1 MAFEITL
8 CTNVIKMTL
17 DNFNK
22 NDIAQFLVPA
32 LSALCL
38 MPFVSPAVALIAGV
52 FVALWVGNPYP
63 TKSFSSNLLSWSVV
77 GLGAGMNL
85 ETVAK
90 AGLQG
95 LGYTMI
101 SILFVFFFGILLMK
115 LFKVEEEVGMLVTV
129 GTAIC
134 GGSAIAAVAPV
145 IQAKT
150 HSISVAL
157 ATVFILNGIAL
168 ILFPPLG
175 HYFQMSDAAFG
186 LWSAL
191 AIHDT
196 SSVVGATMSYSSK
209 AAEVGTT
216 IKLARALWIVPVV
229 FAMSYFFARRKSLP
243 DSMPIKKPWF
253 ILGFLMTA
261 GLVTWIPLLQ
271 PVGEGVEWLARRTLV
286 LALFFIGLGLSK
298 ESLKQVGLRPLM
310 MGVALWVLVLMA
322 TLAAVQTGLIHA
334 S

>member
-1 MAFEITL
+1 VAFEITL
-8 CTNVIKMTL
+8 CTNVMKMIS
-17 DNFNK
+17 DNFDK
-22 NDIAQFLVPA
+22 NNIAQFLVPA

-38 MPFVSPAVALIAGV
+38 MPFVSPAVALIGGI
-52 FVALWVGNPYP
+52 FVALWLGNPYP
-63 TKSFSSNLLSWSVV
+63 TKNFSSKLLSWSVV

-101 SILFVFFFGILLMK
+101 SILLVFFFGILLMK
-115 LFKVEEEVGMLVTV
+115 FFKVEEEVGMLVTV

-157 ATVFILNGIAL
+157 ATVFILNAMAL

-175 HYFQMSDAAFG
+175 HYLQMSDSAFG

-209 AAEVGTT
+209 AAEIGTT
-216 IKLARALWIVPVV
+216 IKLARALWIVPLV
-229 FAMSYFFARRKSLP
+229 FVISYFYAKRKSLP
-243 DSMPIKKPWF
+243 DSEPIKKPWF
-253 ILGFLMTA
+253 ILGFLMMA
-261 GLVTWIPLLQ
+261 ALVTWVPFLQ

-286 LALFFIGLGLSK
+286 LALFFIGLSLSK
-298 ESLKQVGLRPLM
+298 ESLQQVGLRPLM
-310 MGVALWVLVLMA
+310 MGIALWVLVLIA
-322 TLAAVQTGLIHA
+322 TLAAVLTGLIHTN
-334 S
+334 